1 MNLDGAIEHLSML
14 KQEDYILH
22 FQKCMDDFYEDSTP
36 DERTQFLN
44 FAVQLVKADNVISPV
59 ENVYL
64 KLLFDTWESETA

>member
-1 MNLDGAIEHLSML
+1 
-14 KQEDYILH
+14 
-22 FQKCMDDFYEDSTP
+22 MDDFYEDSTP